1 MGIALYPDAV
11 GVELIRKFA
20 SGLADVAGETA
31 ASTPVATCG
40 DWLLHDLV
48 WHLTEV
54 EDFWRFIVDHR
65 PDGPDDYV
73 EPDRPDDEALPGRL
87 RAAADSLA
95 MVLAGGDPED
105 EAWSWSDDHTLGFTI
120 RRQTHEALIH
130 YVDGVLAAGRPLPT
144 VDPLLAADGVDEL
157 VNVMLC
163 GVPAWAEFTRTS
175 GVVQLHATDTDDSW
189 TLAFGRM
196 TGTSTHTGKTYDLDA
211 MDVVAGEH
219 PDVVID
225 AAALEL
231 NLWMWGRRDTSAVNA
246 AGDGDLATKLR
257 GVLKESTG

>member
-11 GVELIRKFA
+11 GVELIRTFA
-20 SGLADVAGETA
+20 SGLADVADETS

-54 EDFWRFIVDHR
+54 EDFWRFVVDHR

-73 EPDRPDDEALPGRL
+73 EPDRPDDDALPGRL

-95 MVLAGGDPED
+95 TALAGGDPDD

-120 RRQTHEALIH
+120 RRQTHEALVH
-130 YVDGVLAAGRPLPT
+130 YIDGVLAAGRPLPA

-163 GVPAWAEFTRTS
+163 GVPTWAEVHSDQRRRRVARHRHRRLLDL
-175 GVVQLHATDTDDSW
+175 GVRPHD
-189 TLAFGRM
+189 R
-196 TGTSTHTGKTYDLDA
+196 DLDPHRQ
-211 MDVVAGEH
+211 DLR
-219 PDVVID
+219 P
-225 AAALEL
+225 
-231 NLWMWGRRDTSAVNA
+231 RRDGCRRWRAPRCRDRRTCTRAEPVDVGPAKHETRSTSRVTAISPSSCV
-246 AGDGDLATKLR
+246 R
-257 GVLKESTG
+257 F